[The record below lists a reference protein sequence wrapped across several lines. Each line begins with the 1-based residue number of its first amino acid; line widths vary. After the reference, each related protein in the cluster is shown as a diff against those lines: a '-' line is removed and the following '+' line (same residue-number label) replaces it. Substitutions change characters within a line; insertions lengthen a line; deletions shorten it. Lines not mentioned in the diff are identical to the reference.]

1 MDFKKITLEDKEL
14 FKKYI
19 TKDDIGW
26 EYNFATLYLWD
37 VNDTMMC
44 CERNDMLLIYNIFN
58 SGVVFMPPYLKN
70 KSDFLSTVEAVSEY
84 AHSKKIKYCIRGLT
98 ESQANMLDS
107 DKYFMRSNRDDSD
120 YIYLSDD
127 LKRLEGKAFHSKR
140 NFVTRFAKT
149 YDYELKDY
157 ETGDYD
163 GIMRLYDTWEVDSS
177 HSTLALERSAI
188 SRALKFSTEL
198 DLKISVL
205 KVHGKYVGF
214 SVSSLESNGVV
225 HTIFE
230 KADTSYIGIYQALNK
245 LSAEKYF
252 PDGVLVNR
260 QEDMGIEGLRKAKL
274 SYNPVKLL
282 DKYFVGECA
291 GD

>member
-58 SGVVFMPPYLKN
+58 SGVVFMPPY
-70 KSDFLSTVEAVSEY
+70 
-84 AHSKKIKYCIRGLT
+84 
-98 ESQANMLDS
+98 
-107 DKYFMRSNRDDSD
+107 RDDSD

-252 PDGVLVNR
+252 PDGVLVNL

-274 SYNPVKLL
+274 SYNPGKLL

>member
-1 MDFKKITLEDKEL
+1 MDFRKLTLEDKKL
-14 FKKYI
+14 FEKYLA
-19 TKDDIGW
+19 KDDLGW

-44 CERNDMLLIYNIFN
+44 CECDGMLLIYNIFN

-70 KSDFLSTVEAVSEY
+70 KSDFLGAVDAVAEY
-84 AHSKKIKYCIRGLT
+84 ARSMGIKYCIRGLT
-98 ESQANMLDS
+98 ASQAARLDS
-107 DKYFMRSNRDDSD
+107 GRYFMRSNRDDSD
-120 YIYLSDD
+120 YIYSSDA

-140 NFVTRFAKT
+140 NFVTRFTKT

-157 ETGDYD
+157 EQADYD
-163 GIMRLYDTWEVDSS
+163 GIMRLYDAWEVDTA
-177 HSTLALERSAI
+177 HSTLALERTAI
-188 SRALKFSTEL
+188 TRALKFSSDL
-198 DLKISVL
+198 DLKIAVL
-205 KVHGKYVGF
+205 KVQGKYVGF

-225 HTIFE
+225 HTVFE
-230 KADTSYIGIYQALNK
+230 KADTTYTGIYQALNK
-245 LSAEKYF
+245 LAAEKYF
-252 PDGVLVNR
+252 PDGALVNR